1 MKRFV
6 SIVVVA
12 LLLGAGVWGYLYAQ
26 GRNSSPKYRL
36 VQVEQG
42 PLTAAVSAT
51 GNLNAVIIVQVGSQV
66 SGQIKELLVDFNSVV
81 KKGQTIARIDP
92 QIFEAQVNQAKAD
105 VETAKAAVLN
115 QAASV
120 EKARADVENARA
132 ALAQGKAQTAKAD
145 AAQADSK
152 RIFDRNAELFSRQL
166 IAQADRD
173 TAQANYEQ
181 AVAQSESSRASEKA
195 LAANIDS
202 SLAQL
207 RVQEAALKS
216 AQAHV
221 DQKTAALAQ
230 AQTNLDYTTIRA
242 PVDGIVVSRAVDVGQ
257 TVAASLQAPTLFTIA
272 QDLTKMQVETS
283 VDEADIGRVKLEDRA
298 TFTVDAF
305 SGQTFSGIVT
315 QIRKA
320 AQIVQ
325 NVVTYTVVISVDNPG
340 GRLLPGMT
348 ANVKLVYAEKPSVL
362 KVPNAALRFRPAGA
376 DAGPV
381 GSTRGQGG
389 APSAG
394 PPAAGQPPRGD
405 VAGGGRSPGEM
416 RERLVTGLGLSA
428 EQQKKL
434 DPILADT
441 RQQMMALRGLP
452 EGERQARAAT
462 IREATRAKI
471 REILPPE
478 QRAKYEELAGR
489 EGRSAGAAPA
499 FGGGGNAGRV
509 WILDTDGKPKAVALT
524 LGLSDG
530 TATEVLRGDLKEGQ
544 EVITGLAAAGQQN
557 RPGTSGSTPG
567 GPRLRL

>member
-1 MKRFV
+1 MKRFIPV
-6 SIVVVA
+6 VVVA
-12 LLLGAGVWGYLYAQ
+12 LLLGAGIWGYLYAQ
-26 GRNSSPKYRL
+26 SRNSSPKYRL
-36 VQVEQG
+36 AQVERG

-51 GNLNAVIIVQVGSQV
+51 GNLNAVVTVQVGSQV
-66 SGQIKELLVDFNSVV
+66 SGQIRELLVDFNSVV
-81 KKGQTIARIDP
+81 RRGQVIARIDP

-115 QAASV
+115 QTATV

-152 RIFDRNAELFSRQL
+152 RIFERNTELFKRQL

-173 TAQANYEQ
+173 TAQANYDQ
-181 AVAQSESSRASEKA
+181 AVAQSESARASERA
-195 LAANIDS
+195 LAAAIDS

-216 AQAHV
+216 ARAQV

-230 AQTNLDYTTIRA
+230 AQTNLNYTTIRA
-242 PVDGIVVSRAVDVGQ
+242 PVDGVVVSRAVDMGQ

-283 VDEADIGRVKLEDRA
+283 VDEADIGRIKLEDRA

-305 SGQTFSGIVT
+305 PGQTFSGVVT

-348 ANVKLVYAEKPSVL
+348 ANVKLVYAEKSEVL

-376 DAGPV
+376 DTGPAAP
-381 GSTRGQGG
+381 SRGQGG
-389 APSAG
+389 APAAG
-394 PPAAGQPPRGD
+394 PAPRGD
-405 VAGGGRSPGEM
+405 GGGRTPGEM

-441 RQQMMALRGLP
+441 RQQMVALRDLP
-452 EGERQARAAT
+452 EAERQTQAAKV
-462 IREATRAKI
+462 RETTRAKI
-471 REILPPE
+471 REILTAE
-478 QRAKYEELAGR
+478 QRAKYEEMAGR
-489 EGRSAGAAPA
+489 DGRGAAA
-499 FGGGGNAGRV
+499 VGGTPGRV
-509 WILDTDGKPKAVALT
+509 WVLDADGKPKAVPLT
-524 LGLSDG
+524 LGISDG
-530 TATEVLRGDLKEGQ
+530 SATEVVRGDLKDGQ
-544 EVITGLAAAGQQN
+544 DVITGIVGASQQN
-557 RPGTSGSTPG
+557 RPGTTGPG
-567 GPRLRL
+567 GSAPRLRL